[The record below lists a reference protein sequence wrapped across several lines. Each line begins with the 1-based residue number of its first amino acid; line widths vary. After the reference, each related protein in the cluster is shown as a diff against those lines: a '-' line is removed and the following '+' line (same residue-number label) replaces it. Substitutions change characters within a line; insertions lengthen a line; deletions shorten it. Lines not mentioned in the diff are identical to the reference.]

1 MNNTNKRRIAS
12 NLLFLTTG
20 QIVTWLVS
28 TLHLVLV
35 SRYLGVDLTGK
46 LGQAGLV
53 VSMLGLVT
61 SLGMEGYIGR
71 TVARAP
77 ERGDA
82 LTSAALLIRAALT
95 LPAVA
100 ILILYIHTAPHF
112 DDETRIATYVF
123 VAGLLI
129 GQFGGPF
136 GATFGGRE
144 RMGIGAAGAIVGN
157 VLDLAL
163 VLIIMRLL
171 HGGVVAF
178 ASIGVIL
185 SVVGLGL
192 TLHWARG
199 YVRLTW
205 RVSRADVREL
215 LSGSLPFWLGGVA
228 ITFYSII
235 DGVVLGNIAG
245 DHAVGLYQTAQ
256 RMCAAAFFFPG
267 IVGGVTYP
275 LLARLGLDPG
285 KDYLRVGNK
294 TLSLLIGSAVPLT
307 IGLATFALPLIS
319 TVFGHKYDGAI
330 PVLVV
335 LCLGIPFSFLDMQFS
350 QMLSAR
356 NRQGRWSAILAASC
370 VINPLLNF
378 VAIPYAMAHGDH
390 DGAMGAAV
398 AVVITEALM
407 AVYGVALLRGFVLNR
422 VVGRVTAGA
431 LVAGAAQ
438 GAIVW
443 AASALSLWPLLA
455 QAVGLAAYIA
465 LALALG
471 VLARADAVYLWE
483 TAVDGLRTFRARL
496 PRAA

>member
-1 MNNTNKRRIAS
+1 MNKRLIAS
-12 NLLFLTTG
+12 NLLALAAG
-20 QIVTWLVS
+20 QITTWLIS

-35 SRYLGVDLTGK
+35 SRYLGVDLAGK

-53 VSMLGLVT
+53 VSMLGLAT

-82 LTSAALLIRAALT
+82 LTSAALLIRAVLT

-100 ILILYIHTAPHF
+100 ILIFYIHTAPHF
-112 DDETRIATYVF
+112 DDETRMATYF
-123 VAGLLI
+123 MVAGLLI

-144 RMGIGAAGAIVGN
+144 RMAIGAVGAIVGN
-157 VLDLAL
+157 ALDLLL
-163 VLIIMRLL
+163 VLIVMRLL

-178 ASIGVIL
+178 SAIGVVL
-185 SVVGLGL
+185 SVIGLGM
-192 TLHWARG
+192 TLNWARG
-199 YVRLTW
+199 YVRPTW

-215 LSGSLPFWLGGVA
+215 LAGSLPFWLGGVA
-228 ITFYSII
+228 ITFYSLI
-235 DGVVLGNIAG
+235 DGVLLGNIAG

-267 IVGGVTYP
+267 IVGAVTYP
-275 LLARLGLDPG
+275 LLARLGIDAG
-285 KDYLRVGNK
+285 SDYYRVGNK
-294 TLSLLIGSAVPLT
+294 TLSLLIAGMIPLT
-307 IGLATFALPLIS
+307 LGLATFALPLIS

-335 LCLGIPFSFLDMQFS
+335 LCVGVPFTFLDMQFS

-356 NRQGRWSAILAASC
+356 NKQGLWTAILAASC
-370 VINPLLNF
+370 VLNPLLNL
-378 VAIPYAMAHGDH
+378 VTIPYAMTHGDH

-407 AVYGVALLRGFVLNR
+407 TVYGVALLRGFVLNR
-422 VVGRVTAGA
+422 VLGRVAAGA

-438 GAIVW
+438 GAVVW
-443 AASALSLWPLLA
+443 AASALSVWPPLA
-455 QAVGLAAYIA
+455 QTAGLAAYIA

-471 VLARADAVYLWE
+471 VVAREDVSYLWE
-483 TAVDGLRTFRARL
+483 TAIGGLRTVRARL

>member
-1 MNNTNKRRIAS
+1 MNDSSKRRIAS

-20 QIVTWLVS
+20 QVATWLVS

-35 SRYLGVDLTGK
+35 SRYLGVDLAGK
-46 LGQAGLV
+46 LGQAWLV
-53 VSMLGLVT
+53 VSMLSLAT

-71 TVARAP
+71 TVARTP
-77 ERGDA
+77 ERGDV
-82 LTSAALLIRAALT
+82 LTSAALIVRGALT

-100 ILILYIHTAPHF
+100 ILVLYIHMAPHF
-112 DDETRIATYVF
+112 DAETRVATYILA
-123 VAGLLI
+123 AGLLI

-144 RMGIGAAGAIVGN
+144 RMGIGAVGAVVGN

-163 VLIIMRLL
+163 VLIVMRLL

-185 SVVGLGL
+185 SVIGLGM
-192 TLHWARG
+192 TLNWARG
-199 YVRLTW
+199 YVRPTW

-215 LSGSLPFWLGGVA
+215 LSGSLPFWMGGIA
-228 ITFYSII
+228 ATFYALI
-235 DGVVLGNIAG
+235 DGVVLGNLAG

-275 LLARLGLDPG
+275 LLARLGIEPG
-285 KDYLRVGNK
+285 TDYYRVGNK
-294 TLSLLIGSAVPLT
+294 TLSLLIGGMVPLT
-307 IGLATFALPLIS
+307 IGLATFAPPLIS

-356 NRQGRWSAILAASC
+356 NQQGRWAAIMAASC
-370 VINPLLNF
+370 VINPLLNL
-378 VAIPYAMAHGDH
+378 ATIPYAMAHGDH
-390 DGAMGAAV
+390 DGALGAAV
-398 AVVITEALM
+398 AVVVTEAVM
-407 AVYGVALLRGFVLNR
+407 TVYGVALLRGFVLNR
-422 VVGRVTAGA
+422 VVARVTGGA
-431 LVAGAAQ
+431 LIGGAVQ

-443 AASALSLWPLLA
+443 AAFALGVWPLVG
-455 QAVGLAAYIA
+455 QALGLAAYVA

-471 VLARADAVYLWE
+471 VVAREDVAYLWQ
-483 TAVDGLRTFRARL
+483 TAVGGLRTVRARL